1 MKKVTK
7 ILIITLVI
15 LIVVVIGISLSYV
28 FNTNG
33 ELKTGKR
40 NLGVEAEGENNNTIM
55 TSENAME
62 NQIQNEV
69 KNENTENTTNNS
81 TTNSEIKSDD
91 IKEKNTERVA
101 QLLNAMTIEE
111 KVGQMFLARYPE
123 EDANTEI
130 LEDNP
135 GGYILFGRD
144 FKGQTKNSIKS
155 KLEKNQEN
163 SKIKMILGVDEEGG
177 TVVRVSQYL
186 SFRLSKFKSPQQLFK
201 IGGLEKIIEDSH
213 EKTNLLKSIGLNMN
227 LVPVVDLPTKSDSF
241 MYDRSYGKT
250 AKETAEYTKEII
262 KAMNE
267 DKILSSMKHFPGYGD
282 NSDTHTGIAIDERDY
297 SQFAE
302 NDFEPFK
309 AGIEAGAPT
318 ILVNHNIVK
327 CMDENMPA
335 SLSTNV
341 HKILREDLKFNGI
354 IITDDLAMDAV
365 SEYVENGQAAV
376 QAVKAGNDMIISS
389 DFVKQKKEVLEA
401 VKDGKISEETINR
414 AVRRILLYK
423 IEYEII

>member
-1 MKKVTK
+1 
-7 ILIITLVI
+7 
-15 LIVVVIGISLSYV
+15 
-28 FNTNG
+28 
-33 ELKTGKR
+33 
-40 NLGVEAEGENNNTIM
+40 
-55 TSENAME
+55 
-62 NQIQNEV
+62 
-69 KNENTENTTNNS
+69 
-81 TTNSEIKSDD
+81 
-91 IKEKNTERVA
+91 
-101 QLLNAMTIEE
+101 
-111 KVGQMFLARYPE
+111 
-123 EDANTEI
+123 
-130 LEDNP
+130 
-135 GGYILFGRD
+135 
-144 FKGQTKNSIKS
+144 
-155 KLEKNQEN
+155 
-163 SKIKMILGVDEEGG
+163 
-177 TVVRVSQYL
+177 
-186 SFRLSKFKSPQQLFK
+186 
-201 IGGLEKIIEDSH
+201 
-213 EKTNLLKSIGLNMN
+213 MN